1 MTTRLNKTQLN
12 KLVKNHPFKLIISS
26 NGFRVSIGH
35 NTLRH
40 SRRYLIS
47 MGPNDTTG
55 SWHNAL
61 VKIRSK
67 LLNAID
73 SNNDNAAKK
82 YLKYMNIVCD
92 HQRTTNNA
100 NGMGK
105 DVWKMVTMTEVLE
118 KLDTLR
124 STVNKV

>member
-1 MTTRLNKTQLN
+1 MSNRLNKIELN
-12 KLVKNHPFKLIISS
+12 KLVKNHPFKLIVSS

-40 SRRYLIS
+40 SPRYLIS
-47 MGPNDTTG
+47 MGQNDATG

-61 VKIRSK
+61 KKIRSR

-73 SNNDNAAKK
+73 SSNDNAAKK

-92 HQRTTNNA
+92 HQRTTNNV

-105 DVWKMVTMTEVLE
+105 NAWNMVTMPEVLE
-118 KLDTLR
+118 KLEILR
-124 STVNKV
+124 NTVNKG